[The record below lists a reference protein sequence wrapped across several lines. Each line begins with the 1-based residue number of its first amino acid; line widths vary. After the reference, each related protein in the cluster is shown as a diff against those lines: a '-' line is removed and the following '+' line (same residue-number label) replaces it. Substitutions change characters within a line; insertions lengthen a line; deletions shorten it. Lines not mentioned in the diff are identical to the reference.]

1 MEATQMVLA
10 FAIMRR
16 ALALLLISLL
26 TTCAHAADIQWH
38 RVRSRNFDVITNAG
52 ERAGRDTALQFEK
65 MRNGFGLLFNKST
78 VNNAAPL
85 QIIAL
90 RTQDDVRTLLG
101 STGFLSGEDKNF
113 IVLDLSNP
121 GANGKIDHEYAHAV
135 INANFPPMQPWFDEG
150 VAEFFSGM
158 QFQPNATLI
167 GGEPFPGAVAQLRAS
182 PLSLVQLFS
191 VKRDSPSYKENDK
204 RSAFY
209 LQSWLV
215 VHYIVQ
221 QKMMP
226 QAGEYFGLVLNRK
239 MPVEEAVNQAFGMPV
254 AKLEEQI
261 KGHLN
266 DIKPFSL
273 PIPEGIEP
281 STYVVAKLKDP
292 EAKVALAE
300 VKIHTPGKEEE
311 AVADLEAVQP
321 LVPNFPNLYAALG
334 WYYLR
339 SNDFERAAVD
349 LKRAVDL
356 GSTDPRPYYFTA
368 VLLTRESGGSK
379 WLQIRSLLRKA
390 LELDQN
396 YADAL
401 ALLAFAEVSGG
412 DTIKAI
418 RWIKQAIALSPRND
432 AYRLDLAKYMIAD
445 KRGDAAKALLAY
457 LVNSED
463 QKVATEASALLKQI
477 ETMGVDQYAAEKRR
491 ERENPMA
498 YVDPRWRPKAG
509 GGTIAELEEKKPAD
523 EAKPD
528 MRKTEFL
535 KGRIVKVA
543 CSANTGATITF
554 AAATG
559 KTWTMKTKDRD
570 KLVLIGA
577 DKFSCGWSNVR
588 VAVNY
593 KPSGANTGD
602 LVSLEVQ

>member
-1 MEATQMVLA
+1 MKAMQMVLA
-10 FAIMRR
+10 FAIMGR
-16 ALALLLISLL
+16 ALALLLICLL

-52 ERAGRDTALQFEK
+52 ERAGRDTALHFEK
-65 MRNGFGLLFNKST
+65 MRNGFGLLFNKSI
-78 VNNAAPL
+78 VNSAAPL

-101 STGFLSGEDKNF
+101 STGFFRSEDRNF

-121 GANGKIDHEYAHAV
+121 GADGKIYHEYSHSV

-158 QFQPNATLI
+158 QFQPNATLA
-167 GGEPFPGAVAQLRAS
+167 GDEPYSGAIAQLRAS
-182 PLSLVQLFS
+182 PLSLTQLFS
-191 VKRDSPSYKENDK
+191 VKRDSPEYKENDK

-209 LQSWLV
+209 LHSWLV

-226 QAGEYFGLVLNRK
+226 QVGEYFGMVLNRK
-239 MPVEEAVNQAFGMPV
+239 MPVEEAINQSFGVPV
-254 AKLEEQI
+254 GKLEEQI
-261 KGHLN
+261 KAHLY

-273 PIPEGIEP
+273 PIPDGIDP

-292 EAKVALAE
+292 EVKVALAE
-300 VKIHTPGKEEE
+300 LKLHTPGKEEE
-311 AVADLEAVQP
+311 AVADLEAVQSQ
-321 LVPNFPNLYAALG
+321 VPNLPDIYAALG
-334 WYYLR
+334 GHYLR
-339 SNDFERAAVD
+339 RNDFERAAVD

-401 ALLAFAEVSGG
+401 ELLAFAEASGG
-412 DTIKAI
+412 DTTEAI

-432 AYRLDLAKYMIAD
+432 GYRLDLAKYLIAD

-457 LVNSED
+457 LENSED
-463 QKVATEASALLKQI
+463 QKVASDSSALLKQI

-509 GGTIAELEEKKPAD
+509 GGTIAELEEKKPVD

-528 MRKTEFL
+528 IRKTEFL

-543 CSANTGATITF
+543 CSADTGATITL
-554 AAATG
+554 AAASG
-559 KTWTMKTKDRD
+559 RTWTMKTKDRD

-588 VAVNY
+588 VGVNY
-593 KPSGANTGD
+593 KASGASTGD
-602 LVSLEVQ
+602 MVSLELQ

>member
-1 MEATQMVLA
+1 MVLA
-10 FAIMRR
+10 FAIMGR
-16 ALALLLISLL
+16 ALSLLLISLL
-26 TTCAHAADIQWH
+26 TATAHAADVQWH
-38 RVRSRNFDVITNAG
+38 RVKSRNFDVITNAG

-65 MRNGFGLLFNKST
+65 MRHGFGLLFNKST
-78 VNNAAPL
+78 LNSPGAL
-85 QIIAL
+85 QIFAL
-90 RTQDDVRTLLG
+90 RNQDDVKTLLG
-101 STGFLSGEDKNF
+101 SSGFQPGEDKNF

-121 GANGKIDHEYAHAV
+121 GANGKIYHEYAHSV
-135 INANFPPMQPWFDEG
+135 ITSNFPPMQPWFDEG

-158 QFQPNATLI
+158 QIQQNATLV
-167 GGEPFPGAVAQLRAS
+167 GGEPYPGAIAQLRAS

-191 VKRDSPSYKENDK
+191 VKPDSPEHKENDK

-226 QAGEYFGLVLNRK
+226 QAGEYFGLALNRK
-239 MPVEEAVNQAFGMPV
+239 LPVEESINQAFGEPV

-261 KGHLN
+261 KAHLN
-266 DIKPFSL
+266 EIKPFSL
-273 PIPEGIEP
+273 PIPESIDP

-300 VKIHTPGKEEE
+300 VKLRTPGKEDE

-321 LVPNFPNLYAALG
+321 TAPNHAAIYGALG
-334 WYYLR
+334 SYYLQR
-339 SNDFERAAVD
+339 NDFERAAVN

-356 GSTDPRPYYFTA
+356 GSTDARPYYFSA
-368 VLLTRESGGSK
+368 MLLTRESGASK

-396 YADAL
+396 NADAL

-412 DTIKAI
+412 DTTEAI

-432 AYRLDLAKYMIAD
+432 GYRLNLAKYMIAD

-457 LVNSED
+457 LANSED
-463 QKVATEASALLKQI
+463 QKVAAEASALLKQV
-477 ETMGVDQYAAEKRR
+477 EVVGVDQYAAEKRR

-498 YVDPRWRPKAG
+498 YVDPRWRPKSG
-509 GGTIAELEEKKPAD
+509 GGTVAELEEKKAVT

-543 CSANTGATITF
+543 CSEN
-554 AAATG
+554 AASVTLAASG

-577 DKFSCGWSNVR
+577 DEFSCEWSNVR
-588 VAVNY
+588 AAVNY
-593 KPSGANTGD
+593 KAAGANTGD
-602 LVSLEVQ
+602 LVSLELQ

>member
-1 MEATQMVLA
+1 MEARRIVLA
-10 FAIMRR
+10 FAIMGR
-16 ALALLLISLL
+16 ALLLLLISLL
-26 TTCAHAADIQWH
+26 TAPAHAADTQWH
-38 RVRSRNFDVITNAG
+38 RVKSRNFDVITNAG
-52 ERAGRDTALQFEK
+52 ERAGRDTALEFEK
-65 MRNGFGLLFNKST
+65 MRNGFGLMFSKST
-78 VNNAAPL
+78 VNGPGPL
-85 QIIAL
+85 QIFVL
-90 RTQDDVRTLLG
+90 RTQDDVMTLLG
-101 STGFLSGEDKNF
+101 SSGFQAGEDKNF

-121 GANGKIDHEYAHAV
+121 GANGKIFHEYAHSV
-135 INANFPPMQPWFDEG
+135 INSNFPPMQPWFDEG

-158 QFQPNATLI
+158 QFQQNATLA
-167 GGEPFPGAVAQLRAS
+167 GGEPYPGAIAQLRAS

-191 VKRDSPSYKENDK
+191 VKRDSPEYKENDR
-204 RSAFY
+204 RSPFY
-209 LQSWLV
+209 LQSWLM

-239 MPVEEAVNQAFGMPV
+239 MPVEEAINQAFGVPV

-261 KGHLN
+261 KAHLN
-266 DIKPFSL
+266 SIKPFSL
-273 PIPEGIEP
+273 PIPDGIDP
-281 STYVVAKLKDP
+281 SMYVVAKLKDP

-300 VKIHTPGKEEE
+300 VKLHTLGKEEE

-321 LVPNFPNLYAALG
+321 LAPNYPDIYAALG
-334 WYYLR
+334 RHYLR
-339 SNDFERAAVD
+339 RNDFERAAVD

-396 YADAL
+396 HADAL
-401 ALLAFAEVSGG
+401 ALLAFAEISGG
-412 DTIKAI
+412 DTTEAI

-432 AYRLDLAKYMIAD
+432 GYRLDLAKYMIAD

-457 LVNSED
+457 LANSED
-463 QKVATEASALLKQI
+463 QKVANESSALLKEI
-477 ETMGVDQYAAEKRR
+477 ETLGVDQYAAEKRR

-498 YVDPRWRPKAG
+498 HVDPRWRPKSG
-509 GGTIAELEEKKPAD
+509 GGTIAELDQKKAVTD
-523 EAKPD
+523 AKPD
-528 MRKTEFL
+528 TRKVEFV

-543 CSANTGATITF
+543 CSADTGATITL
-554 AAATG
+554 AAASG
-559 KTWTMKTKDRD
+559 KTWTMKTQDRE

-593 KPSGANTGD
+593 KNSGVNTGD
-602 LVSLEVQ
+602 MVSLELQ